1 MWMAKSSRLGAKGS
15 FVIRERRVLELYC
28 VSSQALRLLW
38 YVPYCTV
45 LKYDTVQ
52 YIPNSYVFA
61 STYWLQCGHSFL
73 IVWTTTPCICS
84 TRILGNLYKNSWPQF
99 EQIKTCFSSKLYF
112 IFQFLTDGSN
122 FRWALLNGKVRPLG
136 LRGRTPT
143 RSCRGLYVSLR
154 FFTCCVPSPRPKN
167 RCSLAT
173 AWWCAYTVR
182 HTQSAAYVRLY
193 VFGNF

>member
-52 YIPNSYVFA
+52 YIPNSYVLRQRIDCNA
-61 STYWLQCGHSFL
+61 GILSL

-112 IFQFLTDGSN
+112 IFQFFTDGSN

-136 LRGRTPT
+136 LRGRTPYKVMQG
-143 RSCRGLYVSLR
+143 SVCILAFFHVLR
-154 FFTCCVPSPRPKN
+154 A
-167 RCSLAT
+167 LAT
-173 AWWCAYTVR
+173 TEKSL
-182 HTQSAAYVRLY
+182 QSSNCLVMCVHGTPHAVSCLRSALRLW
-193 VFGNF
+193 